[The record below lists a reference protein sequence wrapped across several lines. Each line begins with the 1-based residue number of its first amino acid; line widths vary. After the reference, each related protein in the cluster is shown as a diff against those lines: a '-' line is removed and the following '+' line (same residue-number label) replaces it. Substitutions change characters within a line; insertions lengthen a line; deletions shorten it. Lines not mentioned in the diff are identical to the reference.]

1 VSDELVLREPSG
13 AISLPAATLDR
24 IVVRAAERV
33 EGVRVRRPRRSV
45 EVALAGDEARVS
57 VGLAARYGIVLPELV
72 AGVQEQV
79 REALETMCGVDVRAV
94 DVAVEELLE
103 P

>member
-1 VSDELVLREPSG
+1 MSDELVLREPSG

-45 EVALAGDEARVS
+45 EVALARDEARVS
-57 VGLAARYGIVLPELV
+57 VGLAARYGIALPELV

-79 REALETMCGVDVRAV
+79 REALETMCGVEVRAV